1 MSAVPPASAAQPLSQ
16 EATFRQLEHHYRSQ
30 PPSPK
35 LLSFRAEGPSG
46 LPTSG
51 SGGTDPPDG
60 EDRIDPVTPTR
71 PRHHCRTAAHRGPRG
86 WARPCDKPPRRRSRR
101 LSAPPQAGRL
111 QTAATPGSYQPPD
124 SGIGACREPAEAP
137 AHSPPAEQAR
147 FRRPSRERARKTRG
161 HGGGRGYAG
170 RGGAAAFREA
180 RSKSWNPRSLAAGV
194 RSGAGGKPLALLSRD
209 RGQGPSGCLAHGF
222 L

>member
-1 MSAVPPASAAQPLSQ
+1 MLFHLQAQLSHFLRKPHSGSWSITTEVNRRVPSCSLSGPRDPRDYRPLAREGQ
-16 EATFRQLEHHYRSQ
+16 TRQTAGTGSPRSL
-30 PPSPK
+30 PPG
-35 LLSFRAEGPSG
+35 RVTTAGRQHTEGPGAGRG
-46 LPTSG
+46 LVIS
-51 SGGTDPPDG
+51 
-60 EDRIDPVTPTR
+60 
-71 PRHHCRTAAHRGPRG
+71 
-86 WARPCDKPPRRRSRR
+86 PPRRRSRR
-101 LSAPPQAGRL
+101 LPAPPQAGRL

-124 SGIGACREPAEAP
+124 SGIGACSEPAEAP

-161 HGGGRGYAG
+161 RGGGRGYAG

-180 RSKSWNPRSLAAGV
+180 RSKPWNPRSLAAGV

-209 RGQGPSGCLAHGF
+209 RGQDPSGCLARGF